1 MTLPRGLW
9 PILLTLLLLPT
20 LAMADDC
27 LSCHSEK
34 TPGAVRQ
41 WQQSAHAGKAGC
53 ADCHGRDH
61 AAIDAGQATVTA
73 AVCGRCHA
81 AAYDQHRQS
90 RHGMGLHS
98 GWGCT
103 RTQPDRDQR
112 ECAFCHEQGSG
123 TPLSTVACARF
134 LTQSSAVGALGC
146 NRCHQVESSCAS
158 CHGNHLTD
166 LAIVRDPNVCATC
179 HMGPDHAQWEMWQ
192 TSRHGTLYTTLD
204 ADAGPSCQ
212 RCHMPAG
219 THDVSAGLTM
229 TPGGAL
235 YPEEQQPQRRAA
247 MLERCSDCH
256 SRTFAARELAN
267 GDAIR
272 QESLALVKE
281 AEAIVWDLND
291 RGLLDPMPNKRPPH
305 PLRGQQLV
313 TDGQML
319 YEETSHIERL
329 LFKMKKY
336 DLAKTVKGAYH
347 QNPAWMHWYG
357 NAELKMDLVDIRA
370 EASRLEKPSAKAA
383 PDQKGTEG
391 DRIERELE
399 TLKNRF
405 DRGAI
410 DAETYKQEKEKVLRN
425 LDKR

>member
-1 MTLPRGLW
+1 MTFSPRLW
-9 PILLTLLLLPT
+9 LALAALALLPA
-20 LAMADDC
+20 LAAAEDC
-27 LSCHSEK
+27 LPCHEQK

-41 WQQSAHAGKAGC
+41 WQTSAHAGKVGC
-53 ADCHGRDH
+53 ADCHGSDH
-61 AAIDAGQATVTA
+61 AAIDAGQAAVDA
-73 AVCGRCHA
+73 ATCGRCHA

-103 RTQPDRDQR
+103 RNLTGRDQR
-112 ECAFCHEQGSG
+112 ECAFCHDQGSSK
-123 TPLSTVACARF
+123 PLSTVACARF

-166 LAIVRDPNVCATC
+166 LAAVRDPNVCATC

-192 TSRHGTLYTTLD
+192 TSRHGTLYASLG
-204 ADAGPSCQ
+204 ADAGPTCQ
-212 RCHMPAG
+212 SCHMPTG
-219 THDVSAGLTM
+219 SHDVSVGLTM

-235 YPEEQQPQRRAA
+235 YPQEEQEARRAA
-247 MLERCSDCH
+247 MLERCTPCH
-256 SRTFAARELAN
+256 GRNFAARELTQ
-267 GDAIR
+267 GDTIR
-272 QESLALVKE
+272 SESLALVKE
-281 AEAIVWDLND
+281 AEAIIWDLND
-291 RGLLDPMPNKRPPH
+291 RGLLDPMPQQRLPH

-313 TDGQML
+313 TDSQML
-319 YEETSHIERL
+319 YENTSHIERL

-370 EASRLEKPSAKAA
+370 EASRLKKQGTAQAPAA
-383 PDQKGTEG
+383 AETAG

-399 TLKNRF
+399 VLKNRF
-405 DRGAI
+405 ERGAI
-410 DAETYKQEKEKVLRN
+410 DAQTYQQEKERLLQPLSER
-425 LDKR
+425 